1 MSKLLADKEK
11 NIDKEI
17 ILFLLIVFLLPAI
30 CVWILE
36 NNSNSIVALII
47 YGVEGASPALAAV
60 IVVVYKSRKSL
71 GKFLYEKYLLN
82 LSLRKCMLGIV
93 IPFSI
98 LSLAKIISIWMGDNY
113 LFPVVP
119 DIRKMVIL
127 LWALIAE
134 ELGWRGFLQDK
145 LERLL
150 PDFLIPLIT
159 GFIWCLWHYHFII
172 SGSMEV
178 PILAFLLGCVFE
190 SYGYYALTKA
200 AKNNIVPASIW
211 HFVGNLFF
219 NMYKFDA
226 QWHNGNTMFYW
237 VATVCYAINI
247 LVFALLFVSWKKKY
261 KKTSMK

>member
-1 MSKLLADKEK
+1 MSKLPDDKEK
-11 NIDKEI
+11 NIYKEI
-17 ILFLLIVFLLPAI
+17 IVFLLISFLIPAL
-30 CVWILE
+30 CVWGRE
-36 NNSNSIVALII
+36 NSSNSIVDLVI
-47 YGVEGASPALAAV
+47 YGIEGASPALAAV
-60 IVVVYKSRKSL
+60 IVVTFISKKSL

-82 LSLRKCMLGIV
+82 LSLRKCILGIF

-98 LSLAKIISIWMGDNY
+98 LSLAKIISIWVGDNY

-119 DIRKMVIL
+119 NIRKIVII

-150 PDFLIPLIT
+150 PDFFIPLLT
-159 GFIWCLWHYHFII
+159 GLIWCLWHYHFII

-190 SYGYYALTKA
+190 SYGYYALTKV

-211 HFVGNLFF
+211 HFIGNLVF
-219 NMYKFDA
+219 NVYRFDA
-226 QWHNGNTMFYW
+226 QWHNGNTIFYW
-237 VATVCYAINI
+237 VTTVCYAINI
-247 LVFALLFVSWKKKY
+247 LVFALLSVSWNKKV
-261 KKTSMK
+261 SSI